1 MGLVASS
8 TVGDIGGTFF
18 DVSPLEP
25 SSDDSPVE
33 LFFDEEL
40 LVELL
45 LVELLLVDEVLVDE
59 VLVDE
64 VLVELN
70 SDDSDV
76 VAEEDVLDD
85 DVGERI

>member
-8 TVGDIGGTFF
+8 SVGDIGGTFF

-25 SSDDSPVE
+25 SSDDSLVE
-33 LFFDEEL
+33 LFFDDEL

-45 LVELLLVDEVLVDE
+45 LAELLLVELNSEDEL
-59 VLVDE
+59 
-64 VLVELN
+64 LVELN

-76 VAEEDVLDD
+76 VAEEDVLDN

>member
-25 SSDDSPVE
+25 SSDDSLVE

-45 LVELLLVDEVLVDE
+45 LVDEL
-59 VLVDE
+59 
-64 VLVELN
+64 LVELD

>member
-1 MGLVASS
+1 MGLVDSL

-25 SSDDSPVE
+25 SSDDSLVE

-45 LVELLLVDEVLVDE
+45 LVDEL
-59 VLVDE
+59 
-64 VLVELN
+64 LVELN

>member
-1 MGLVASS
+1 MTRLGLVASS

-25 SSDDSPVE
+25 SSDYSLVK

-45 LVELLLVDEVLVDE
+45 LVDE

-85 DVGERI
+85 NVGERI